1 MTNTSGCQG
10 TNQSGEPCSATPQSG
25 KAWCLWHDPD
35 LAEQRKH
42 WNREAGKAKSNTRRA
57 SRHVL
62 AAARDLK
69 EVDAQLCRAF
79 TDVLDG
85 RLPPGVGT
93 AAATI
98 ARSIIAVREAGEI
111 AERLDQL
118 EATLR
123 DRGSA

>member
-1 MTNTSGCQG
+1 MEKTSGCQG
-10 TNQSGEPCSATPQSG
+10 INRSGEPCSATLQSG

-35 LAEQRKH
+35 LVEQRTH
-42 WNREAGKAKSNTRRA
+42 WNREAGRAKSNTRRA

-62 AAARDLK
+62 TATRDLK

-85 RLPPGVGT
+85 TLPPGVGT

-98 ARSIIAVREAGEI
+98 ARSIIAVRDAGEI
-111 AERLDQL
+111 VERLDRL
-118 EATLR
+118 EAGLR

>member
-1 MTNTSGCQG
+1 
-10 TNQSGEPCSATPQSG
+10 
-25 KAWCLWHDPD
+25 
-35 LAEQRKH
+35 
-42 WNREAGKAKSNTRRA
+42 
-57 SRHVL
+57 VL

-98 ARSIIAVREAGEI
+98 ARSIIAVRDAGDI

>member
-1 MTNTSGCQG
+1 MEKTSGCQG
-10 TNQSGEPCSATPQSG
+10 INRSGEPCSATPQSG
-25 KAWCLWHDPD
+25 KAWCLWHDPN
-35 LAEQRKH
+35 LTEQRTH

-57 SRHVL
+57 SKQVL

-69 EVDAQLCRAF
+69 EVDAKLCRAF

-111 AERLDQL
+111 AERLDRL
-118 EATLR
+118 EAGLR

>member
-1 MTNTSGCQG
+1 MPNTSQCQG
-10 TNQSGEPCSATPQSG
+10 TNQSGDPCSATPRAG
-25 KAWCLWHDPD
+25 KAWCLWHDPE
-35 LAEQRKH
+35 LAEQRTQ

-57 SRHVL
+57 SRQVF

-69 EVDAQLCRAF
+69 EVDAQLCGAF

-98 ARSIIAVREAGEI
+98 ARSIIAVRDAGEI
-111 AERLDQL
+111 ADRLDRL
-118 EATLR
+118 EATLKE
-123 DRGSA
+123 RGSA